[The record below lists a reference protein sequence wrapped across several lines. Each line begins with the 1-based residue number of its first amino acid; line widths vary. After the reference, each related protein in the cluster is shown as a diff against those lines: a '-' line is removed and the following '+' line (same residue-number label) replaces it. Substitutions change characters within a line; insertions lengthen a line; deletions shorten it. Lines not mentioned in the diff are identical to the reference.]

1 MLVRRLQ
8 LVTAGI
14 VGVIGLSGCAS
25 VPWVS
30 EVELAAES
38 DAQFQQMRNSM
49 PRSTDA
55 SVRSYIVCV
64 ARDIIAVIEE
74 PYASKDWEIEV
85 FDQDSINAFAMTGE
99 NIGVFTGIFKVAEN
113 QDQLAAVLGHEV
125 AHVSQQHALD
135 RVNREMSTQIAV
147 VGASAAAG
155 GGQYGDL
162 IQMGAQLGLSL
173 PYGRGQEREAD
184 LVGLDYMAS
193 AGYDPREA
201 VKLWKNMEEEKKL
214 GPPEWLSTHPS
225 GDTRIQELIERL
237 PGALARYNEAK
248 AAGKNPRCEL

>member
-1 MLVRRLQ
+1 MLVRLLRL
-8 LVTAGI
+8 VAGGVAGI
-14 VGVIGLSGCAS
+14 IVLAGCAS
-25 VPWVS
+25 VRWVS

-55 SVRSYIVCV
+55 GIRSYIACV
-64 ARDIIAVIEE
+64 VRDIVLVVEE
-74 PYASKDWEIEV
+74 PYASKDWEVEV
-85 FDQDSINAFAMTGE
+85 FDEDSVNAFAMTGE
-99 NIGVFTGIFKVAEN
+99 NIGVFVGIFKVAVN

-125 AHVSQQHALD
+125 AHVTQQHALD
-135 RVNREMSTQIAV
+135 RVNREMSTQVAV
-147 VGASAAAG
+147 IGATSAAGA
-155 GGQYGDL
+155 GQYGDL

-173 PYGRGQEREAD
+173 PYGRSQEREAD
-184 LVGLDYMAS
+184 LIGLDYMAS

-201 VKLWKNMEEEKKL
+201 VKLWKNMEQEKKL

-237 PGALARYNEAK
+237 PAALARYNEAK
-248 AAGKNPRCEL
+248 AAGKNPRCKL